1 MAAVAAEARPS
12 GGGDSLLEG
21 MQSGLDMLQQ

>member
-1 MAAVAAEARPS
+1 VIEARESYPVLGEFI

-21 MQSGLDMLQQ
+21 KKSIDF